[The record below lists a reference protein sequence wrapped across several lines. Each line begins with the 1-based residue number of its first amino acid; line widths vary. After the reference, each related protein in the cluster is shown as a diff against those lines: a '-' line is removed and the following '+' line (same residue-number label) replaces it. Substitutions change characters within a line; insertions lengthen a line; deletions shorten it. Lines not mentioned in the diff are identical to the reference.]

1 METKNYKWKK
11 GFERKQRNEKTEEGE
26 TAMKV
31 VPLNQVGSF
40 NKEDGGN
47 PAEGKVGKNM
57 KEVVHVHNAKKELVR
72 KEAIAPSNDQ

>member
-1 METKNYKWKK
+1 
-11 GFERKQRNEKTEEGE
+11 
-26 TAMKV
+26 MKV